1 MEKGK
6 GHHKCYYLMRIK
18 GNIYSKNTHKK
29 YKQKITCFVIAQ
41 TINKWSCMQW
51 EIWGAGREV

>member
-41 TINKWSCMQW
+41 TINKWSCMQ
-51 EIWGAGREV
+51 